1 MKKLII
7 ALALTVALSL
17 PILSFA
23 HPGRTN
29 AQGCHNNRKTGD
41 YHCHN
46 SGSAK
51 APAKVAAP
59 APSKPPKAATTTAKA
74 VPTEYLATVI
84 RVSDGDTIV
93 IRTADYEDIKIRLYG
108 IDAPESGQDGGD
120 VATAFLAPL
129 QGQTVKIIE
138 MATDRYSR
146 TVALVEHNGQS
157 VNLALVAE
165 GHAWHY
171 PQYCKAQGVCPKIEA
186 AETKAREDKR
196 GLWQDKEPVPPWE
209 WREK

>member
-7 ALALTVALSL
+7 ALTLTTALSL
-17 PILSFA
+17 PVLSFA

-46 SGSAK
+46 SGS
-51 APAKVAAP
+51 VP
-59 APSKPPKAATTTAKA
+59 APSKPPKAATTTAQA
-74 VPTEYLATVI
+74 ALTEYMATVLQI
-84 RVSDGDTIV
+84 SDGDTIV
-93 IRTADYEDIKIRLYG
+93 IRTENYEDIKIRLYG

-120 VATAFLAPL
+120 MATAFLAPL

-138 MATDRYSR
+138 MDTDRYSR

-171 PQYCKAQGVCPKIEA
+171 PQYCKSQGICPKIEA
-186 AETKAREDKR
+186 AENKAREAR
-196 GLWQDKEPVPPWE
+196 LGLWQDNKPVPPWE
-209 WREK
+209 WR